1 MFAIAAMS
9 RNGVIGRGSEI
20 PWRIPEE
27 FRWFRRMTLG
37 SVVIMGRRTFE
48 SLPKPLDGRVTVVLT
63 RHPER
68 LLADE
73 ELKARLEGALVGAA
87 AHRAPDMA
95 QLSLPKLP
103 RTEVRL
109 VRGLESL
116 ERAGLTK
123 SAWLCGGAQLYQQFL
138 ARCSDLYLSVIDR
151 DVEGDAHFPP
161 FEHLFDLAGVA
172 AEFAEFRV
180 LHYTRNET
188 SDRRE
193 PDAGAAVAPPLAS
206 PPAASRRG

>member
-48 SLPKPLDGRVTVVLT
+48 SLPKPLDGRITVVLT
-63 RHPER
+63 RHPAR
-68 LLADE
+68 LLSDE
-73 ELKARLEGALVGAA
+73 RMKARFEGALVGAA
-87 AHRAPDMA
+87 AHRAPDIA
-95 QLSLPKLP
+95 QLSLPKIP

-109 VRGLESL
+109 ARGLESL
-116 ERAGLTK
+116 AKAGLTR
-123 SAWLCGGAQLYQQFL
+123 SAWLCGGAQLYGQFL
-138 ARCSDLYLSVIDR
+138 GQCSELFLSVIDR
-151 DVEGDAHFPP
+151 DVEGDTFFPR

-180 LHYTRNET
+180 LHYTRNQAD
-188 SDRRE
+188 DRRE
-193 PDAGAAVAPPLAS
+193 PDAAAAVAPPLAS